1 MSAFDVV
8 KKIAAS
14 INVDIT
20 EDDISKAYRLKK
32 QEDKIIV
39 EFSSL
44 KKKSELMEKIERPR
58 VDAKT
63 INDENN
69 TEGNN
74 SNTNNS
80 KYLYINDQL
89 TFNNRQLLW
98 LAKTKAKECNW
109 KFVWVRNGKIF
120 ARKNENSSLNIINNA
135 ADIESITLTI

>member
-1 MSAFDVV
+1 MILL

-14 INVDIT
+14 LNADIT

-74 SNTNNS
+74 SNNNNS

-89 TFNNRQLLW
+89 TFNNRQLIW
-98 LAKTKAKECNW
+98 LAKTKAKECNCQ
-109 KFVWVRNGKIF
+109 
-120 ARKNENSSLNIINNA
+120 
-135 ADIESITLTI
+135 

>member
-1 MSAFDVV
+1 
-8 KKIAAS
+8 
-14 INVDIT
+14 
-20 EDDISKAYRLKK
+20 
-32 QEDKIIV
+32 
-39 EFSSL
+39 
-44 KKKSELMEKIERPR
+44 MEKIERHR

-74 SNTNNS
+74 SNNNNS